1 VAREYPT
8 LLELVGHTPLVRL
21 QNVVPDGAAT
31 VLAKLEYLNPGGS
44 VKDRIAITMVDAA
57 EREGKLKRG
66 GTIVEPTSG
75 NTGTGLAIVAALR
88 GYRCIFT
95 MPDKMSR
102 EKISLLKAFGA
113 EVIVCPY
120 AVEPESPESYYSVSD
135 RLAEE
140 IPGAFKPDQY
150 RNEGNPR
157 SHYESTGPEI
167 WEQTGGELDALV
179 IAVGTGGTITG
190 IARYLKEQNP
200 NVTIVGAD
208 PEGSIYTSGP
218 EKQHPYLVEGIGE
231 DFYPETFD
239 PSVVDEWVTVSDR
252 DSFLTARR
260 LAREEGLLVGG
271 SGGTAAWA
279 ALEQAKELG
288 PGKTVV
294 TLFPD
299 GGRAYLSKFFDDNYM
314 VELGFLEREAP
325 TPKVREVVQFKQQN
339 GEAPELI
346 TIESHQKV
354 GQAIDLM
361 REYSISQLPVM
372 RHDSGGSL
380 ADVVGSLQERGL
392 LDLVFRN
399 PDALG
404 EGVAAAMQPPLAA
417 VEADESL
424 DAVFSALSGGSPAV
438 VVATRGKPTG
448 MLTRSDL
455 LEYLARGR
463 QNAH

>member
-1 VAREYPT
+1 MAREYPT

-190 IARYLKEQNP
+190 TARYLKEQNP
-200 NVTIVGAD
+200 KVTIVGAD

>member
-1 VAREYPT
+1 MARVYPT
-8 LLELVGHTPLVRL
+8 LLELVGRTPLVRL
-21 QNVVPDGAAT
+21 QNIVPEGSAAVV
-31 VLAKLEYLNPGGS
+31 AKLEYLNPGGS
-44 VKDRIAITMVDAA
+44 IKDRIAITMVDAA
-57 EREGKLKRG
+57 EREGKLKPG

-120 AVEPESPESYYSVSD
+120 AVAPESPESYYSVSD

-157 SHYESTGPEI
+157 SHYETTGPEI

-190 IARYLKEQNP
+190 SAHYLKEQNP
-200 NVTIVGAD
+200 DLTIVGAD
-208 PEGSIYTSGP
+208 PEGSIYTAGA

-239 PSVVDEWVTVSDR
+239 PTVVDRWVTVSDR

-279 ALEQAKELG
+279 AIEVAKELG

-299 GGRAYLSKFFDDNYM
+299 GGRAYLSKFYDDNYL

-325 TPKVREVVQFKQQN
+325 VPKVRELLQFKQQN
-339 GEAPELI
+339 GHAPELI

-354 GQAIDLM
+354 GAAIDLM

-380 ADVVGSLQERGL
+380 ADVVGSLHERGL
-392 LDLVFRN
+392 LELVFRN
-399 PDALG
+399 PDALN
-404 EGVAAAMQPPLAA
+404 EEVAAAMQPPLAA
-417 VEADESL
+417 VEAEESL
-424 DAVFSALSGGSPAV
+424 DEVFSALSGGSQAV
-438 VVATRGKPTG
+438 VVANRGTPAG

-455 LEYLARGR
+455 LEYLAHSR
-463 QNAH
+463 